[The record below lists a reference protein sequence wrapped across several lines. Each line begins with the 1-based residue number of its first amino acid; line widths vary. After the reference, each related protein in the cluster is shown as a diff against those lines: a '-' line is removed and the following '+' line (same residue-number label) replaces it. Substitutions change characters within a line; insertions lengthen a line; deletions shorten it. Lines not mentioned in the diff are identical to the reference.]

1 MNGIKTFLLALA
13 LSLSLF
19 APARIIT
26 DTLYSAQGDRVI
38 ITYETTQHDNK
49 VDVRFRSTRKNL
61 GDALRKKYSKNSEIN
76 LLFFDHVGII
86 KDMTFTGT
94 TPRAFSLPSGIG
106 YTKSP
111 DSYFVIDNQ
120 PAPSLTFDLKS
131 AGEKVVSIPVYL
143 AHYEKKCH
151 YKILYLCGN
160 LNIKIGSSAK
170 PYQEAKDEAKP
181 QYQILEM
188 DDTLNEDEDEALCS
202 LNTAK
207 ELLAKQESLP
217 FDDNLTEQIK
227 FLQKQKHNSKIS
239 KSEIIEQIDQFLEQ
253 YDATKKT
260 LEEQARA
267 QELVAQEEAERKAD
281 DDAYARCISK
291 DDYEIYRKTHPDGQH
306 LEEAEAKIEEMEAE
320 ARAKAEKEKKRNIW
334 MIIGGVLMAILL
346 FVGNQVLQS
355 VRNIRTQRS
364 MMQMQQDATNRAK
377 NMAKSKAQ
385 GAIRKQSGKITNQAK
400 QKGQTAMR
408 NVIDKSTK
416 KPGKN
421 NRVSI

>member
-1 MNGIKTFLLALA
+1 MNGIKSILLALA

-19 APARIIT
+19 ASARIIT
-26 DTLYSAQGDRVI
+26 DTIYSDQGDRVI
-38 ITYETTQHDNK
+38 ITYEMSRHDNK
-49 VDVRFRSTRKNL
+49 VDVRFRNTRKNL

-76 LLFFDHVGII
+76 LLFFDNVGII
-86 KDMTFTGT
+86 KGMTFTGI
-94 TPRAFSLPSGIG
+94 TPRAFSLPSDIG

-120 PAPSLTFDLKS
+120 PAPSLTFDMKS
-131 AGEKVVSIPVYL
+131 TREKIVSIPIYL

-160 LNIKIGSSAK
+160 LNIKIGSSAQ
-170 PYQEAKDEAKP
+170 PYRETEIEAKP
-181 QYQILEM
+181 QYQMLEIE
-188 DDTLNEDEDEALCS
+188 DALNEDEDEALCS

-239 KSEIIEQIDQFLEQ
+239 KSEIIQQIDQFLEQ
-253 YDATKKT
+253 YDATKKA
-260 LEEQARA
+260 LQEQAKA

-281 DDAYARCISK
+281 DDAFVRCISK

-306 LEEAEAKIEEMEAE
+306 LEEAEAKIEKMEAE
-320 ARAKAEKEKKRNIW
+320 AKAKEEKEKKRNIW
-334 MIIGGVLMAILL
+334 MIIGGVLLAIML

-355 VRNIRTQRS
+355 FRNIRTQRS
-364 MMQMQQDATNRAK
+364 MMQMQKDAENRAK
-377 NMAKSKAQ
+377 SMARSKVQ
-385 GAIRKQSGKITNQAK
+385 GTIRRQTGKAMNQAR
-400 QKGQTAMR
+400 QKSRSAMR
-408 NVIDKSTK
+408 NAIDKSTK
-416 KPGKN
+416 NSGKN